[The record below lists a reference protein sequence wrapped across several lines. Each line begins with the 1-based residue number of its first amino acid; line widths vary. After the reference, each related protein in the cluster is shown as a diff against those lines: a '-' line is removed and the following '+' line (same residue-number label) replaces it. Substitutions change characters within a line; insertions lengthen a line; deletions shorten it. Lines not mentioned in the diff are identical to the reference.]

1 MAIKN
6 IISLLAPNHLLEKQ
20 HIICQTIIIFL
31 CTFLFITALPCCSSL
46 QVSVQRREYEV
57 ASGDDVTLTCSFV
70 PANPDI
76 TMMVLTWEAVQE
88 NNNEDPLKTVASYF
102 LNQTPD
108 IAPDYEGRATLTV
121 DVARRES
128 SLTLTKVTELD
139 SRNYQCSV
147 LIHNDDE
154 GTTSATTYL
163 LVLERPSPPI
173 CRIQGNAEY
182 WNNISLTCV
191 SEKGSPK
198 PSYAWQSYS
207 VQNVPR
213 QFPPRTTEKDGVLS
227 LFNISMET
235 SGFYICESTNRVGS
249 ASCNLTLTV
258 MPYSMNI
265 GATAGIIAGVL
276 AGIVCLGIV
285 IYCCCRKKDQKDKY
299 AEGAPAEMEFHD
311 QTSPETG
318 KQYFDDKSS
327 SQTRPRVEQNQF
339 EETSI
344 RHQDSYT
351 ETSAVPKFD
360 DDQHSYVSGKESS
373 KADNRHYQD
382 DHHDRHSGSR
392 DRLDD
397 QSDHHGSSRGRY
409 DGSRDH
415 PDDRRDRYG
424 GSRDRLDDQRD
435 RYGGSRDRLDDQK
448 DRHGGSRDRL
458 DDQRDRYGGS
468 RDRLDDQRDRYSGS
482 RDRYGGSR
490 DRLDDQRDR
499 YGGSRDRLDDQRDR
513 YGGSRDRLDDRRDR
527 YGGSRDRLDHSDA
540 RFDESQYD

>member
-1 MAIKN
+1 
-6 IISLLAPNHLLEKQ
+6 
-20 HIICQTIIIFL
+20 F
-31 CTFLFITALPCCSSL
+31 
-46 QVSVQRREYEV
+46 Y
-57 ASGDDVTLTCSFV
+57 DV
-70 PANPDI
+70 
-76 TMMVLTWEAVQE
+76 
-88 NNNEDPLKTVASYF
+88 KTVASYF

-299 AEGAPAEMEFHD
+299 AEG
-311 QTSPETG
+311 
-318 KQYFDDKSS
+318 
-327 SQTRPRVEQNQF
+327 
-339 EETSI
+339 
-344 RHQDSYT
+344 
-351 ETSAVPKFD
+351 
-360 DDQHSYVSGKESS
+360 
-373 KADNRHYQD
+373 
-382 DHHDRHSGSR
+382 
-392 DRLDD
+392 
-397 QSDHHGSSRGRY
+397 SRGRY